1 MNIVTDKK
9 HILILISPAKDGRS
23 LMLAVIFVAYML
35 FGDKGKSEQVAG
47 EGSSALVSLQLG
59 WLDSTADLEQ

>member
-9 HILILISPAKDGRS
+9 HIFILISPAKDGRS

-35 FGDKGKSEQVAG
+35 FGDKGKSHQVAG
-47 EGSSALVSLQLG
+47 EGSSALVSFQLG
-59 WLDSTADLEQ
+59 